1 MLDMSQILELGKKSK
16 GRIGIGSGSRS
27 DIVRSCVGESRSR
40 GLPAVDVYESAE
52 SLCDDLKSRKICAAV
67 RGTLSSNDILPMI
80 KSTFGIPKVLRV
92 AFLST
97 SRGKPFLLAPVGID
111 EGNSLEERFEI
122 MMQGVK
128 FLRCLGVTPTISVL
142 SKGRQEDSARGEEI
156 ARSLREGEALTEL
169 ASNEGLVAKHEHILV
184 EKAAEETDFVMAPD
198 GVTGNL
204 IFRSL
209 YFLGGGAAWGAPVVN
224 IGKVF
229 VDTSRDK
236 RTYLDSIALAA
247 ALCAARER
255 TGQVKSIY
263 RD

>member
-1 MLDMSQILELGKKSK
+1 MLDIAEILELAKKSK

-27 DIVRSCVGESRSR
+27 DIVRSCVGEAEAR
-40 GLPAVDVYESAE
+40 GLPAVEVYEDAKL
-52 SLCDDLKSRKICAAV
+52 LCEDLKARKICAAV
-67 RGTLSSNDILPMI
+67 RGTLSSSDILPFI
-80 KSTFGIPKVLRV
+80 RSTYGVSKVLRV

-111 EGNSLEERFEI
+111 EGNSLEERLEI
-122 MMQGVK
+122 MRQGVK
-128 FLRCLGVTPTISVL
+128 FLRCLGVTPSISVL
-142 SKGRQEDSARGEEI
+142 SKGRQEDGARGEEI
-156 ARSLREGEALTEL
+156 ARSLREGEQLTEM
-169 ASNEGLVAKHEHILV
+169 ARSEGLSARHDHILV

-198 GVTGNL
+198 GVIGNL

-224 IGKVF
+224 IGRVF

-247 ALCAARER
+247 ALCHARER
-255 TGQVKSIY
+255 SSQVKSIY